1 MATAKAERL
10 LNLVIALLNT
20 RQFRT
25 AQWIHQKVA
34 GYADAPSAD
43 AFNRM
48 FERDKQELREMGIP
62 LLTDDRDGYRI
73 PQVEFSLPELNFTPA
88 ETAALGLAARLWSTT
103 TLESA
108 GAGAV
113 RKIRDAAEPGNKRPR
128 PKAQTLR
135 AEPPQLLQPRVRTG
149 DPAFRPLWSAVQ
161 ARRAVRFAYRKE
173 GERDAE
179 TRHLH
184 PWGLVFFHGRWYLV
198 GFDQDRGA
206 RRTFRLSRITGP
218 VAVTGPAG
226 TVSVPGDVNLLETV
240 TGQRR
245 PGAPRDSHDQIAPG
259 CGRRPATQCHPG
271 TPVGR
276 RQ

>member
-1 MATAKAERL
+1 MIMGGQAGPARRRCALPGRAARCGTLVRVATAKAERL

-25 AQWIHQKVA
+25 AQWIHEKVA
-34 GYADAPSAD
+34 GYGDAPSTD

-113 RKIRDAAEPGNKRPR
+113 RKIRDAAG
-128 PKAQTLR
+128 
-135 AEPPQLLQPRVRTG
+135 RT
-149 DPAFRPLWSAVQ
+149 ATTSA
-161 ARRAVRFAYRKE
+161 AASA
-173 GERDAE
+173 
-179 TRHLH
+179 H
-184 PWGLVFFHGRWYLV
+184 
-198 GFDQDRGA
+198 
-206 RRTFRLSRITGP
+206 
-218 VAVTGPAG
+218 
-226 TVSVPGDVNLLETV
+226 
-240 TGQRR
+240 RR
-245 PGAPRDSHDQIAPG
+245 PGVPAAVVGGPG
-259 CGRRPATQCHPG
+259 PSRGAVRLPQGGRAGRRNPTPAPLGPG
-271 TPVGR
+271 VLPR
-276 RQ
+276 